1 MNLKVFIKRLKN
13 VGPGAIVAAAIIGP
27 GTVTTASVA
36 GAEYGFALI
45 WGLVFAVIVTIFL
58 LEMATRLGIISRK
71 SLGTALREQFKNP
84 LLKYGVITLSILA
97 IGGGTIASQSGN
109 LAGGAVGLEI
119 ITGIPTRVGGAII
132 GITIALLLWKGSYKV
147 LEKAFIVMVLI
158 LTISFAITAIFVK
171 PSISSI
177 FSSFF
182 PPMIPD
188 GSILVLISLIGT
200 TVVPYTLFLQSAT
213 VQERWMGKE
222 SLPESRFDIVTSMI
236 VVGIVSIAILVTSA
250 VAFPIG
256 TSLSSGADMAIQLE
270 PLLGSWATI
279 VFSIGIFAAGASSA
293 MAAPLAAAYA
303 LSGLLNWKEDV
314 KSWKFRI
321 VWLSV
326 ITFGITFS
334 TLGYSPVELIMVTRY
349 AIGLILP
356 LIIIFLIFVMNNK
369 KYLGEH
375 TNKTWLNIISC
386 VIFIITFILSLQSF
400 GIF

>member
-1 MNLKVFIKRLKN
+1 
-13 VGPGAIVAAAIIGP
+13 
-27 GTVTTASVA
+27 
-36 GAEYGFALI
+36 
-45 WGLVFAVIVTIFL
+45 
-58 LEMATRLGIISRK
+58 
-71 SLGTALREQFKNP
+71 
-84 LLKYGVITLSILA
+84 
-97 IGGGTIASQSGN
+97 
-109 LAGGAVGLEI
+109 
-119 ITGIPTRVGGAII
+119 
-132 GITIALLLWKGSYKV
+132 
-147 LEKAFIVMVLI
+147 
-158 LTISFAITAIFVK
+158 
-171 PSISSI
+171 
-177 FSSFF
+177 
-182 PPMIPD
+182 PD